1 MMAFDQVFPEV
12 ARNEAR
18 AFQAFE
24 RDGTPSTY
32 LFREF
37 YCTEPGCDCR
47 RVIVHVIWVEQRVV
61 AASIG
66 YGFERS
72 RRRDEPQVELDPMN
86 PQGPRAEALLGM
98 FISVIGKDAEYR
110 VWLQRHYAMMKAA
123 VDDPRHPAHRVVRG
137 AAHDDPS
144 FRPAFPPRKARAK
157 SGATGGSAKGSGTK
171 ASGTTSSA
179 ATGSAETGSAA
190 TGSAATGSNATG
202 SNANRSAAT
211 GSAATPTS
219 EAAPDSNAAAGR
231 RATRGAG
238 GGGVHVALVAA
249 KGAAGEGKMQQ
260 RFRKLLAKVDGL
272 RLKVRAWKD
281 ERPAILREMA
291 ALEAARARH
300 EDAMRE
306 MVLLLDRMSGAAEL
320 AKVDRRHIG
329 ELICPLIV
337 ELVDAGGHDDLKA
350 VYARHGGGD
359 FEAEA
364 RAAEAASAEALRT
377 MLETL
382 GVDIGDADGG
392 SLDDLKARAEAYVR
406 AGDAAEAAAARRGPR
421 KKSARQVAAEA
432 AREDERR
439 RTHKAMQDVYRGLA
453 RALHPDREQDP
464 AERARKTALMREVN
478 VAYEAKDLLRLLE
491 LELTLE
497 GVDGARVDSVAEER
511 LTHYNQILT
520 EQARQLA
527 VELDELEGPFRLAAG
542 PGPARLSPS
551 RATASIAADR
561 QEVEGHTADLRHD
574 LELVADV
581 RQLKAWLKSQR
592 RRERAAAELDEFRW

>member
-1 MMAFDQVFPEV
+1 
-12 ARNEAR
+12 
-18 AFQAFE
+18 
-24 RDGTPSTY
+24 
-32 LFREF
+32 
-37 YCTEPGCDCR
+37 
-47 RVIVHVIWVEQRVV
+47 
-61 AASIG
+61 
-66 YGFERS
+66 
-72 RRRDEPQVELDPMN
+72 
-86 PQGPRAEALLGM
+86 
-98 FISVIGKDAEYR
+98 
-110 VWLQRHYAMMKAA
+110 
-123 VDDPRHPAHRVVRG
+123 
-137 AAHDDPS
+137 
-144 FRPAFPPRKARAK
+144 
-157 SGATGGSAKGSGTK
+157 
-171 ASGTTSSA
+171 
-179 ATGSAETGSAA
+179 
-190 TGSAATGSNATG
+190 
-202 SNANRSAAT
+202 
-211 GSAATPTS
+211 
-219 EAAPDSNAAAGR
+219 
-231 RATRGAG
+231 
-238 GGGVHVALVAA
+238 
-249 KGAAGEGKMQQ
+249 
-260 RFRKLLAKVDGL
+260 
-272 RLKVRAWKD
+272 
-281 ERPAILREMA
+281 
-291 ALEAARARH
+291 
-300 EDAMRE
+300 MRE

-439 RTHKAMQDVYRGLA
+439 RTHKAMQDVDRGLA

-527 VELDELEGPFRLAAG
+527 VELDELEGPFRLAVGA
-542 PGPARLSPS
+542 GPARLSPS